1 MLRAAGKK
9 TKQNKG
15 AALIEYGI
23 IVSLIGIVSIGTVS
37 ALGEQIKSIYGG
49 AASAIAMGN
58 AIASNGA
65 NGIDPCGDLGEGEE
79 CASDNTTYIGDS
91 ASGRL
96 YVEFEEM
103 GFGEWMTGGSS
114 TLPNQ
119 ATNTGLQNTKA
130 LLAHGVSNGYTY
142 NLAEACSNMGPGWF
156 MPSYDELKML
166 DDYVTN
172 DGQDSQAIFGT
183 YRYGSSST
191 NDVGSAFLGYRFGD
205 TGVHL
210 RSTNAIVSFV
220 CMRTYEA
227 P

>member
-65 NGIDPCGDLGEGEE
+65 NGIDPCGEVSQGGNCDV
-79 CASDNTTYIGDS
+79 DNTTYIGDS

-96 YVEFEEM
+96 YVEFRDM
-103 GFGEWMTGGSS
+103 GFGVWKGEGGMTIPNSS
-114 TLPNQ
+114 TS
-119 ATNTGLQNTKA
+119 TGLQNTKA
-130 LLAHGVSNGYTY
+130 LLQHGIDNGYTY
-142 NLAEACSNMGPGWF
+142 PLAQACSDMGNGWF
-156 MPSYDELKML
+156 MPSQDEFIMMRQYMV
-166 DDYVTN
+166 DQGIDIVSIY
-172 DGQDSQAIFGT
+172 GT
-183 YRYGSSST
+183 YHYGTSST
-191 NDVGSAFLGYRFGD
+191 DASGTNYIAKRFSDNATVMRSA
-205 TGVHL
+205 TGITSL
-210 RSTNAIVSFV
+210 I